1 MESFLEHFVHMVLCK
16 CAVVLIKAENM
27 KPSLCDAVRQGKNAE
42 TIVSKG
48 NALPNKE
55 VFKKEKKKISW
66 ERLHET
72 YFPLSPSVYC
82 IPYCVNASKLPKKIS
97 KVDTVFLLNNQFL
110 IIHR

>member
-48 NALPNKE
+48 NALPNKD
-55 VFKKEKKKISW
+55 VFIKKKKIRKKKSAGKDCM
-66 ERLHET
+66 RHIFR
-72 YFPLSPSVYC
+72 YPLVS
-82 IPYCVNASKLPKKIS
+82 
-97 KVDTVFLLNNQFL
+97 TVSH
-110 IIHR
+110 IA

>member
-1 MESFLEHFVHMVLCK
+1 MVLCK

-48 NALPNKE
+48 NALPNKD
-55 VFKKEKKKISW
+55 VFIKKNKKKEISW

-82 IPYCVNASKLPKKIS
+82 IPYCVNASKLPKKSVKWIQY
-97 KVDTVFLLNNQFL
+97 FFL
-110 IIHR
+110 ITSFSSFIGDMIPSL

>member
-55 VFKKEKKKISW
+55 VFKKEKKKNQ
-66 ERLHET
+66 LG
-72 YFPLSPSVYC
+72 
-82 IPYCVNASKLPKKIS
+82 KIA
-97 KVDTVFLLNNQFL
+97 
-110 IIHR
+110 

>member
-1 MESFLEHFVHMVLCK
+1 MVLCK

-55 VFKKEKKKISW
+55 VFKKEKKKSAGKDCMRHIFRYPPVS
-66 ERLHET
+66 
-72 YFPLSPSVYC
+72 
-82 IPYCVNASKLPKKIS
+82 
-97 KVDTVFLLNNQFL
+97 TVSH
-110 IIHR
+110 IV